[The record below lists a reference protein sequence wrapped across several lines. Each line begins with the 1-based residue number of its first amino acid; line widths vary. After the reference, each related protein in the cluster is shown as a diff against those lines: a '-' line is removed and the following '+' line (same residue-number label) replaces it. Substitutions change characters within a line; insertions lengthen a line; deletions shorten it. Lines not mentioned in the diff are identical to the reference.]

1 VRPLVEDVH
10 LVIGIVEKNLKEMG
24 PADEF
29 FSGATEW
36 HPIGVALPVRAP
48 VRRSHQVRVK

>member
-1 VRPLVEDVH
+1 
-10 LVIGIVEKNLKEMG
+10 VIGIDEKNLKEMG